1 MSISH
6 QIEAVYQRALQ
17 IREQA
22 TALYPEPDLL
32 EDALKELYNVLEEL
46 RTADEELHE
55 QNQTLRETRHQVEVE
70 RHRYRTLFELAPD
83 GYLVTDRQGK
93 IHYANR
99 AAATLFGCDP
109 DALMGKP
116 LVVLIEPG
124 DQPRFQQQL
133 LRISPASDWYLSL
146 KRLKADPVVAAVRT
160 TYLGDPQREAAT
172 ILWSLRDVTE
182 RQRLE
187 QQLQAAH
194 DQLEQQVAER
204 TAELARANAQL
215 RQEIDQNRQ
224 AEQTIRHQAA
234 LIDIATDAIYV
245 QDGDHRI
252 IFWSQGATKLYGWTE
267 AEAVGQNAALLLTDS
282 APDTTL
288 ATLMAEAD
296 SGSWQ
301 GEMMHRTK
309 AGNQVFVLSRQTQM
323 PQDDELAASTLVVN
337 TDITEKKQLQAEF
350 FQAQRMESLGT
361 LARGIAHDFNNLLSP
376 VRIVPQM
383 LLKRLPNLDANSRD
397 LVQMLLTV
405 AERGMALSR
414 QILTFAG
421 RYEVSATTLD
431 VPGLIQ
437 EVQSLLQHTL
447 PKTIAL
453 QVDVAPDLALIW
465 SDKTLIHQVLM
476 NLCVN
481 AQQAMANGGTLSIA
495 AQNTQVKQPPDDS
508 PGAPRAGA
516 YVVVTVADTGTGI
529 APEVIDRIFDPF
541 FTTKPPGQGTGLGLS
556 TVARIVKD
564 CGGFVRV
571 ASEVGVGS
579 TFQVYLPVTDKTT
592 SEHTAGISAK
602 ALPGQNQQ
610 VLIVEDDAQVRMA
623 TETLLK
629 NFNYRTLG
637 ALDGLEATEI
647 YRKYHQEIDAILLDL
662 NMPYMDGLDTLK
674 QLKTIDPTVPI
685 LVMSGVLANRSA
697 SIEAGANAFMAK
709 PYDLAEL
716 LSWLH
721 LKLVNP
727 TQEI

>member
-1 MSISH
+1 MSITH

-17 IREQA
+17 IRDRA

-32 EDALKELYNVLEEL
+32 ADALKELYNVLEEL

-55 QNQTLRETRHQVEVE
+55 QNETLRETRHQVEVE

-93 IHYANR
+93 INYANR
-99 AAATLFGCDP
+99 AAADLFGC
-109 DALMGKP
+109 AQETLVGKP

-124 DQPRFQQQL
+124 DQLRFQQQL
-133 LRISPASDWYLSL
+133 LRPGPASDWHISL
-146 KRLKADPVVAAVRT
+146 KRLKADPVIAAVRT
-160 TYLGDPQREAAT
+160 TYLGDPYRKGST

-204 TAELARANAQL
+204 TAELARVNAQL

-245 QDGDHRI
+245 QDADNRI
-252 IFWSQGATKLYGWTE
+252 TFWSRGATKLYGWTE
-267 AEAVGQNAALLLTDS
+267 AEALGQDATLLLTGS

-296 SGSWQ
+296 AGGWQ
-301 GEMMHRTK
+301 GEMMHQTRSGQRVT
-309 AGNQVFVLSRQTQM
+309 VLSRQTQM

-376 VRIVPQM
+376 LRIIPQM
-383 LLKRLPNLDANSRD
+383 LLKQLPNLDASTRE
-397 LVQMLLTV
+397 LVQNLETV
-405 AERGMALSR
+405 AKRGMALSK

-431 VPGLIQ
+431 VPDLIQ

-447 PKTIAL
+447 PKTIVL
-453 QVDVAPDLALIW
+453 QVDVAPGLAPIW
-465 SDKTLIHQVLM
+465 TDKTLIHQVLM

-481 AQQAMANGGTLSIA
+481 AQQAMPSGGTLSIA
-495 AQNTQVKQPPDDS
+495 AKNTQVKQPPEDS
-508 PGAPRAGA
+508 PGAPRAGT

-529 APEVIDRIFDPF
+529 SPEVIDRIFDPF
-541 FTTKPPGQGTGLGLS
+541 FTTKPPGQGTGMGLS

-579 TFQVYLPVTDKTT
+579 TFQVYLPVTDKTAP
-592 SEHTAGISAK
+592 EHTAGISPK
-602 ALPGQNQQ
+602 TLPGQNQQ
-610 VLIVEDDAQVRMA
+610 VLIVEDDAQVRVA

-647 YRKYHQEIDAILLDL
+647 YSKYHQEIDAILLDL
-662 NMPYMDGLDTLK
+662 NMPHMDGLDTLK
-674 QLKTIDPTVPI
+674 QLKAIDPTVPI

-697 SIEAGANAFMAK
+697 SIEAGADAFMAK
-709 PYDLAEL
+709 PYDLSEL

>member
-1 MSISH
+1 M
-6 QIEAVYQRALQ
+6 
-17 IREQA
+17 
-22 TALYPEPDLL
+22 
-32 EDALKELYNVLEEL
+32 
-46 RTADEELHE
+46 
-55 QNQTLRETRHQVEVE
+55 
-70 RHRYRTLFELAPD
+70 
-83 GYLVTDRQGK
+83 TDRQGK

-99 AAATLFGCDP
+99 AAADLFGRDP
-109 DALMGKP
+109 DALVGKP

-133 LRISPASDWYLSL
+133 LHPCSASDWHMSL
-146 KRLKADPVVAAVRT
+146 NRLKADPVVAAVRT
-160 TYLGDPQREAAT
+160 TYLGDPQGESIT

-204 TAELARANAQL
+204 TAELARANTQL
-215 RQEIDQNRQ
+215 RQEIDQHRQ

-245 QDGDHRI
+245 QDADHCI
-252 IFWSQGATKLYGWTE
+252 TFWSQGATKLYGWTE
-267 AEAVGQNAALLLTDS
+267 AEALGQNAALLLTGS

-323 PQDDELAASTLVVN
+323 PQDEGLAASTLVVN

-361 LARGIAHDFNNLLSP
+361 LAQGIAHDFNNLLNP

-383 LLKRLPNLDANSRD
+383 LLKRLPNLDDHSRD

-405 AERGMALSR
+405 ADRGMALSK

-421 RYEVSATTLD
+421 RYEVSPATLD

-437 EVQSLLQHTL
+437 EVQTLLQHTV

-453 QVDVAPDLALIW
+453 KVDVAPDLAPVW
-465 SDKTLIHQVLM
+465 TDKTLIHQVLM

-481 AQQAMANGGTLSIA
+481 AQQAMPTGGTLSIA
-495 AQNTQVKQPPDDS
+495 AHNTQVSQQGDS
-508 PGAPRAGA
+508 SQGAPRTGA
-516 YVVVTVADTGTGI
+516 YVIVTVADTGTGI

-571 ASEVGVGS
+571 SSEVGVGS

-592 SEHTAGISAK
+592 PERTPEISAD

-610 VLIVEDDAQVRMA
+610 VLIVEDDAQVWLA

-629 NFNYRTLG
+629 TFNYRPLS
-637 ALDGLEATEI
+637 ARDGLKALEI
-647 YRKYHQEIDAILLDL
+647 YGEHHLAIDAILLDCDLPQL
-662 NMPYMDGLDTLK
+662 NGLDTLK
-674 QLKTIDPTVPI
+674 RLKAINPNVPI
-685 LVMSGVLANRSA
+685 LMVSGLQSNRSA
-697 SIEAGANAFMAK
+697 AMEAGADAFIVK
-709 PYDLAEL
+709 PYDLSEL

-721 LKLVNP
+721 LTLVNP
-727 TQEI
+727 TPET

>member
-17 IREQA
+17 IRDQA

-32 EDALKELYNVLEEL
+32 EDALKELYHVLEEL
-46 RTADEELHE
+46 RAADEELHE
-55 QNQTLRETRHQVEVE
+55 QNEALRETRHQVEVE

-99 AAATLFGCDP
+99 AAATLFGLDQ
-109 DALMGKP
+109 DTLVGKP
-116 LVVLIEPG
+116 LVVLIETG

-133 LRISPASDWYLSL
+133 LRPGPASDWHLAL

-160 TYLGDPQREAAT
+160 TYLGDPQGAGST
-172 ILWSLRDVTE
+172 MLWSLRDVTE

-245 QDGDHRI
+245 QDADHRI
-252 IFWSQGATKLYGWTE
+252 IFWSRGATKLYGWAE
-267 AEAVGQNAALLLTDS
+267 AEALGQDAALLLTDS

-361 LARGIAHDFNNLLSP
+361 LAQGIAHDFNNLLSP

-383 LLKRLPNLDANSRD
+383 LLQRLPNLDANSRD

-405 AERGMALSR
+405 AERGMALSK

-453 QVDVAPDLALIW
+453 QVNVAPDLAPIW

-481 AQQAMANGGTLSIA
+481 AQQAMANDGTLSIA
-495 AQNTQVKQPPDDS
+495 AHNTQVNQSVDDS

-541 FTTKPPGQGTGLGLS
+541 FTTKSPGQGTGLGLS

-592 SEHTAGISAK
+592 PEHTAGISTE

-610 VLIVEDDAQVRMA
+610 VLIVEDDAQVRLA

-629 NFNYRTLG
+629 TFNYRPLG
-637 ALDGLEATEI
+637 ARDGLEALEI
-647 YRKYHQEIDAILLDL
+647 YGKHYQTIDAILLDCDLPQL
-662 NMPYMDGLDTLK
+662 NGLDTLK
-674 QLKTIDPTVPI
+674 RLQAINPNVPI
-685 LVMSGVLANRSA
+685 LMVSGLQSNRSA
-697 SIEAGANAFMAK
+697 VMKAGADAFIVK
-709 PYDLAEL
+709 PYDLSEL

-721 LKLVNP
+721 LTFVNP
-727 TQEI
+727 AQEP